1 MDRKDPQQRTR
12 EHQCPFAKMSD
23 DFLRRLMPGV
33 DTNRSAKVQD
43 ATSIERNYIESHVV
57 HHNTERNKEP
67 SSGFEPDRA
76 TSSRKGSLPQAT
88 VVRTENGKIT
98 DWAAAVT
105 RRVSLIEFPNGSSQC
120 LVEGES
126 Q

>member
-1 MDRKDPQQRTR
+1 MPIC
-12 EHQCPFAKMSD
+12 ENE
-23 DFLRRLMPGV
+23 RRFSKALGAGV

-43 ATSIERNYIESHVV
+43 ATSIDLRNYIESHVV

-105 RRVSLIEFPNGSSQC
+105 RRISLIKFPNGSSQC